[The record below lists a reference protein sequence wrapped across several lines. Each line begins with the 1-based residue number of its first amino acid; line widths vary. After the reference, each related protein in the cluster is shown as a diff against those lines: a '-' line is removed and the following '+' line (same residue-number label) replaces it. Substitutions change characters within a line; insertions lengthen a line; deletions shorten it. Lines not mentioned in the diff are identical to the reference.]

1 MTRLTNRREYMLH
14 KVERNKPLT
23 KADVILARFMRDS
36 DGYDEEW
43 IGAIAGANL
52 DESDLNEVLKTAQEE
67 LAWELKE
74 GDT

>member
-1 MTRLTNRREYMLH
+1 MTRLTNRREYMLN

-23 KADVILARFMRDS
+23 KADVILARFMRNN
-36 DGYDEEW
+36 GHDEEW